1 MSDTTDPANA
11 RLALRRLV
19 SGLLQVNPERRIDG
33 DASIDDLLG
42 VLDSD
47 ELADYE
53 QVLDRLRAQDAG
65 RRRFAVFGVD
75 VVDLDQAIDVHGTGI
90 VRKVATA
97 QTGPLACALADLL
110 NAHPDEWAGLL
121 LQQEGPF

>member
-1 MSDTTDPANA
+1 MPDTTDPANA

-19 SGLLQVNPERRIDG
+19 SGLLQANPERRIDG

-53 QVLDRLRAQDAG
+53 QVLDALRVATPP
-65 RRRFAVFGVD
+65 RFARHGREVLDLRRVYDPHAGDVAAHYVFDASEVD
-75 VVDLDQAIDVHGTGI
+75 VASAV
-90 VRKVATA
+90 VR
-97 QTGPLACALADLL
+97 LL
-110 NAHPDEWAGLL
+110 NADPEAWDRAVAAG
-121 LQQEGPF
+121 EEPF